1 MFFNAYR
8 ESDDPF
14 KNSMLTKKII
24 EFVRNEFKEDIGKEN
39 IKGSVCTP
47 EYSMYSIMC
56 NKNKFFETGIK
67 KQGKRLT
74 VIM

>member
-39 IKGSVCTP
+39 IKWSVCTP
-47 EYSMYSIMC
+47 EY
-56 NKNKFFETGIK
+56 
-67 KQGKRLT
+67 
-74 VIM
+74 